1 MHRPRE
7 GRQQGGALHL
17 KAQVP
22 WLIGRL
28 RIFLLPLLTA
38 HGTQRHSLSHVT
50 LMTDSE
56 NLRSTA
62 EDGRGSKSLKIT
74 CLLSDCKELNLDPV
88 TSQLVF
94 VPSVPL

>member
-38 HGTQRHSLSHVT
+38 HGPQRHSLSHVT
-50 LMTDSE
+50 LMTVSE
-56 NLRSTA
+56 NLRSTD
-62 EDGRGSKSLKIT
+62 EDGRGSESLKIT
-74 CLLSDCKELNLDPV
+74 RLLSDCEELNLGPV
-88 TSQLVF
+88 TSHLVF
-94 VPSVPL
+94 VPRVPL